1 VTNTSPIEGALFAN
15 GFLGSSEVHDRLL
28 DSTGI
33 ALVNAV
39 TAAPVPEPAS
49 LLVLGTALVGLGR
62 IKVFC
67 FFFSKKK
74 ALLFE
79 KSGSQAA
86 TARSKNFLS
95 A

>member
-15 GFLGSSEVHDRLL
+15 GFLGSGEVHDRLL